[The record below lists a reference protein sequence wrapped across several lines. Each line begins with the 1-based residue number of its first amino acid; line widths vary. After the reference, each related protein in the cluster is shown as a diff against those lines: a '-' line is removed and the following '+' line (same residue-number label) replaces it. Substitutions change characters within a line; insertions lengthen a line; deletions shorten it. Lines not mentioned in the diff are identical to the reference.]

1 MVNKDEAYFSSN
13 IIPSVHKGYT
23 NQLDLID
30 IVIEFV
36 RESHC
41 RESILGIFY
50 NQIIISYIFY
60 KLLHKPQCRSLKVYT
75 YWVSGFK
82 GVQTGQ
88 THTTL
93 GTTACDCYITKL
105 WNYRIFMP
113 LEDCF

>member
-41 RESILGIFY
+41 RENILGIFY
-50 NQIIISYIFY
+50 NQIIC
-60 KLLHKPQCRSLKVYT
+60 KLTFLHIL
-75 YWVSGFK
+75 
-82 GVQTGQ
+82 
-88 THTTL
+88 
-93 GTTACDCYITKL
+93 
-105 WNYRIFMP
+105 
-113 LEDCF
+113 